1 MPIDSAPKAL
11 PSAVDALAETSA
23 GAGTAAAAAGD
34 AVPRR
39 IDRFVILRQLGSGGM
54 GVVYAAYDE
63 KLDRKV
69 AVKLLHQGAAQSADQ
84 HRRVLREAQAMAQ
97 VSHPN
102 VVHAYEVGEVAGQVF
117 LAMEYVEGTT
127 LSLWQRQAG
136 RSWTDT
142 LRIYLAAGQ
151 GLLAA
156 HRVGLVHRDF
166 KPDNVLVDPEGRPLV
181 ADFGLAH
188 VAGREEKQT
197 AREAAEPGRLLESPL
212 TLAGSLVG
220 TPAYMSPEQY
230 RGEPADS
237 RSDQFSF
244 CAALYEALYKQLPFA
259 GQDLVAL
266 SNNVLMGKLRPAP
279 SGTSIPLAVA
289 EALRRGLA
297 LDPARRFP
305 SMAELLSA
313 LSADVQHDPSEIP
326 TWLRRVVMIAS
337 LAAIFSMLVKTNT
350 ALLRGTLTVRMLLT
364 GGVHLCLLTIPISLW
379 MLKRG
384 VLRNSFHRG
393 LTGLVLFYALSLA
406 GIRLIGLLLGLSVPQ
421 MAAVELMP
429 LAWLTAAMS
438 LWFLPTLAPV
448 PLVCVA
454 ASIVIAIFPKLT
466 WIEFGLVN
474 PLAGF
479 AVFIAWRRAT
489 RRMSSPGS
497 VKAPE
502 VPRAQIPQAGHST

>member
-1 MPIDSAPKAL
+1 
-11 PSAVDALAETSA
+11 
-23 GAGTAAAAAGD
+23 
-34 AVPRR
+34 
-39 IDRFVILRQLGSGGM
+39 M

-69 AVKLLHQGAAQSADQ
+69 AVKLLHPGGAESDDQ
-84 HRRVLREAQAMAQ
+84 RRRVFREAQAMAQ

-102 VVHAYEVGEVAGQVF
+102 VVHAYEVGEIDGQVF

-127 LSLWQRQAG
+127 LAVWQRQAG
-136 RSWTDT
+136 RSWDDT
-142 LRIYLAAGQ
+142 LRMYLAAGQ

-166 KPDNVLVDPEGRPLV
+166 KPENVLVNHESRPLV

-188 VAGREEKQT
+188 VAGREEKRT
-197 AREAAEPGRLLESPL
+197 ASEAAETGRLLESPL
-212 TLAGSLVG
+212 TMAGSLVG

-259 GQDLVAL
+259 GQDLAEL
-266 SNNVLMGKLRPAP
+266 SASVLMGKVLPAP
-279 SGTSIPLAVA
+279 TGTSIPLAVE

-297 LDPARRFP
+297 VDPARRFP

-313 LSADVQHDPSEIP
+313 LAVDVQHDPSEIP
-326 TWLRRVVMIAS
+326 TWLRRVVMIAC
-337 LAAIFSMLVKTNT
+337 LGAVMANT
-350 ALLRGTLTVRMLLT
+350 AQLRAPLTVRTLLT
-364 GGVHLCLLTIPISLW
+364 GGVHLCLLSIAIALW
-379 MLKRG
+379 MAKRG

-393 LTGLVLFYALSLA
+393 MTGLIVIYALNHA
-406 GIRLIGLLLGLSVPQ
+406 GMRLIGLLLGLSVPQ
-421 MAAVELMP
+421 VAAVELMP
-429 LAWLTAAMS
+429 LALLTAVIS
-438 LWFLPTLAPV
+438 LLFLPAIAPV

-466 WIEFGLVN
+466 WIEFGLIN
-474 PLAGF
+474 PLVGLAL
-479 AVFIAWRRAT
+479 FIAWRRTT
-489 RRMSSPGS
+489 RRMSHPGS
-497 VKAPE
+497 VKAL
-502 VPRAQIPQAGHST
+502 

>member
-1 MPIDSAPKAL
+1 MPADSDPKAL
-11 PSAVDALAETSA
+11 PSAVNALAETMDAAGDALAETMA
-23 GAGTAAAAAGD
+23 AAGTAAAAARD
-34 AVPRR
+34 AVQHR
-39 IDRFVILRQLGSGGM
+39 IDRFVILRQLGRGGM

-69 AVKLLHQGAAQSADQ
+69 AVKLLHQGEAQSADQ
-84 HRRVLREAQAMAQ
+84 RRRVLREAQAMAQ
-97 VSHPN
+97 ISHPN
-102 VVHAYEVGEVAGQVF
+102 VIHAYEVGEVDDQVF

-127 LSLWQRQAG
+127 LAVWQRQAG
-136 RSWTDT
+136 RPWDDT
-142 LRIYLAAGQ
+142 LRMYLTAGQ

-166 KPDNVLVDPEGRPLV
+166 KPENVLVDPESRPLV

-197 AREAAEPGRLLESPL
+197 ASEAPETGRLLESPL
-212 TLAGSLVG
+212 TMAGSIVG

-244 CAALYEALYKQLPFA
+244 CAALYEALYKQLPFS
-259 GQDLVAL
+259 GQDLAEL
-266 SNNVLMGKLRPAP
+266 SNSVLMGKIRPAP
-279 SGTSIPLAVA
+279 SGMSIPLAVE

-313 LSADVQHDPSEIP
+313 LSADVLLHDPSEIP
-326 TWLRRVVMIAS
+326 TWLRRVVMIAG

-364 GGVHLCLLTIPISLW
+364 GGVHLCLLSIPISLW

-406 GIRLIGLLLGLSVPQ
+406 GMRLIGLLLGLSVPQ
-421 MAAVELMP
+421 VAAVELMP

-466 WIEFGLVN
+466 WIEFGLIN
-474 PLAGF
+474 PLAAF

-489 RRMSSPGS
+489 RRMSYPGS
-497 VKAPE
+497 V
-502 VPRAQIPQAGHST
+502 QAL